1 MQTEYSLFERQVE
14 ELGIVATL
22 NELNIGLVAYSP
34 LGRGFISGEIKKL
47 DDMPADDFRRYLPRF
62 QGEQFEKNIQLLN
75 EIEKIALAKGITSS
89 QLAIAWVIAKGHLPI
104 PGTKRVKYLEQNI
117 AATSVALT
125 NEDMDRLENII
136 PLGKDTGARYD
147 VENMKGV
154 NL

>member
-1 MQTEYSLFERQVE
+1 
-14 ELGIVATL
+14 
-22 NELNIGLVAYSP
+22 
-34 LGRGFISGEIKKL
+34 
-47 DDMPADDFRRYLPRF
+47 MPADDFRRYLPRF